1 MLLLIHSVVYLIKK
15 VKSDKDINMEKLLK
29 FPALVIS
36 VVIAITVFLCLWL
49 PRTQLDNNNIRF
61 LPDKNK
67 AKIISEYIDKT
78 FGGQVM
84 ILVALERPYRSVFER
99 DFLERLRAFSREAE
113 NVNFVKSVNSI
124 MTTQYITGDEESII
138 VSDLVPDDFSG
149 TSGEIDEL
157 RRRIS
162 SWDLFRGSLVSDDL
176 SATQVLITLDVPTEN
191 SSHPEVTRSL
201 DQIREIAAGIFT
213 GEAEVYFTGLPVIN
227 AVINKSIIADNLFL
241 IPLVV
246 IIVLGMLFFSF
257 RRFTYVILP
266 FLTVVIAVLWTV
278 GMAAMI
284 GIKLSVLTTILP
296 VILVAV
302 GSAYGIHIVTHY
314 IQDTHNKILSVEEH
328 RALVF
333 ELVKKLIKPVFLAAL
348 TTLAGFIS
356 FCFTPIVPMREF
368 GYCASFG
375 VFVAFVMAV
384 FFIPS
389 MFLLRGPKELHDAPK
404 EKKEASFNNTV
415 AVFFLKIVNKKNIVL
430 IIAAFAVLISIY
442 GLSKVIID
450 NSVIDFFQKET
461 DISRSD
467 YFIRKYFGGSKD
479 LNLVV
484 EADTPEEML
493 HPDVLCAIDGLSA
506 YLTEYVDDVGK
517 VAGFTDIIKRINQVF
532 NVSESPDGLLPVQT
546 YAPADDFG
554 FGGLDDSSDGFG
566 FGGFD
571 DPSDG
576 FGFGNFSDDFGF
588 GDFSAYD
595 DVTQT
600 PPAYK
605 WSGSAADLILF
616 LDNAAG
622 KSTNLNGSDLVRELK
637 RLTNYDGMAYYEIP
651 SDPARYGKQ
660 NQEELRMLIAG
671 YLVLL
676 AGDDSILYSNDPFE
690 PTSIRTMIQLRTTGS
705 RDTREVIKTI
715 NEYIDVNFPKN
726 VRVMIGGSA
735 TQEIAVTELILNSQL
750 ISVFISVI
758 MVFIIVAL
766 SNRSLVAGFIGAV
779 PLTLAILCN
788 FAVMGFIGIKLNLGT
803 ALIASLAVGIG
814 IDYTI
819 HFIEFFKRE
828 YRMDEDPSRGDFL
841 RRTYLGCG
849 KAILINALS
858 VGAGFAVLAF
868 SQFKIIAE
876 LGLLI
881 ALSMLITALVSLTLI
896 PALLVVIK
904 PRFIYNK
911 I

>member
-1 MLLLIHSVVYLIKK
+1 
-15 VKSDKDINMEKLLK
+15 MEKLLK

-36 VVIAITVFLCLWL
+36 IVTVITAFLCFWI

-67 AKIISEYIDKT
+67 AKIISEYIDET

-84 ILVALERPYRSVFER
+84 ILVALERPYRSVFEKE
-99 DFLERLRAFSREAE
+99 FLQRLRAFAQEAE

-124 MTTQYITGDEESII
+124 MSTQYITGDEDSIV

-149 TSGEIDEL
+149 AREDIDEL
-157 RRRIS
+157 RRRIA
-162 SWDLFRGSLVSDDL
+162 SWDLFRGSLVSEDL
-176 SATQVLITLDVPTEN
+176 SATQILVTLDVLTGD
-191 SSHPEVTRSL
+191 SSRPEVTHSL
-201 DQIREIAAGIFT
+201 DQIRAIALDIFA

-241 IPLVV
+241 IPMVV
-246 IIVLGMLFFSF
+246 IVVLGMLFFSF
-257 RRFTYVILP
+257 RRFTFVVLP
-266 FLTVVIAVLWTV
+266 FLTVIIAVLWTV

-284 GIKLSVLTTILP
+284 GMKLSVLTTILP

-314 IQDTHNKILSVEEH
+314 AQDTQNKTLSVEEH
-328 RALVF
+328 RVLVF
-333 ELVKKLIKPVFLAAL
+333 DLVKKLIKPVFLAAL
-348 TTLAGFIS
+348 TTLAGFVS
-356 FCFTPIVPMREF
+356 FCFTPIIPMREF

-375 VFVAFVMAV
+375 VLVAFVMAV

-389 MFLLRGPKELHDAPK
+389 MFLVRGPKKSQDAP
-404 EKKEASFNNTV
+404 EKQTGGNFNNTV
-415 AVFFLKIVNKKNIVL
+415 AVFFLNIVNKKNLVL
-430 IIAAFAVLISIY
+430 LAALFAVVISIY
-442 GLSKVIID
+442 GLSKVVID

-467 YFIRKYFGGSKD
+467 HFIRRYFGGSKD

-484 EADTPEEML
+484 QADTSEELL
-493 HPDVLCAIDGLSA
+493 HPDVLCAIDGLSF

-517 VAGFTDIIKRINQVF
+517 VAGFTDIIKRINQVC
-532 NVSESPDGLLPVQT
+532 NVSESPEGLRPVQAYVST
-546 YAPADDFG
+546 
-554 FGGLDDSSDGFG
+554 
-566 FGGFD
+566 
-571 DPSDG
+571 
-576 FGFGNFSDDFGF
+576 DDFGF
-588 GDFSAYD
+588 GDFESFGFSD
-595 DVTQT
+595 DAAETPQT
-600 PPAYK
+600 GYK
-605 WSGSAADLILF
+605 WSGSAADLISF
-616 LDNAAG
+616 LDNASG
-622 KSTNLNGSDLVRELK
+622 KSFNTSGSDLVREIK

-651 SDPARYGKQ
+651 SDPVRYGKQ
-660 NQEELRMLIAG
+660 TQEELTRLIAN

-715 NEYIDVNFPKN
+715 NEYIDANFPKN

-750 ISVFISVI
+750 ISVFISVL

-766 SNRSLVAGFIGAV
+766 SNRSFMAGVIGAV

-788 FAVMGFIGIKLNLGT
+788 FAVMGFLGIKLNLGT

-828 YRMDEDPSRGDFL
+828 YRADVNPSGGDFL
-841 RRTYLGCG
+841 RRTYIGCG
-849 KAILINALS
+849 KAIIINALS

-876 LGLLI
+876 LGVLI
-881 ALSMLITALVSLTLI
+881 ALSMLITAFVSLTLI

-904 PRFIYNK
+904 PGFIYNEK
-911 I
+911 